1 MSLNDQEATKM
12 NIDELYLKKQER
24 NLNTVKNYNKI
35 LNRIHTKIKYT
46 ANNTPDNH
54 CWYVIPEILIGIP
67 VYNSLDCTCY
77 ILNKLKENGF
87 IINYTFPNLLFICWN
102 HWVPTYV
109 RNEIKKK
116 TGKIV
121 NEKGEILNNNNDT
134 NNDNIFNTNY
144 NDININN
151 YNNNNS
157 NSSTSNSNINN
168 SNTNNSNNI
177 INIFDNIKKNN
188 ETFDNYESKESKEIK
203 QYDNQYKNINSYK
216 PSGSIIYNNSLLEKL
231 VI

>member
-1 MSLNDQEATKM
+1 MNFISSNDEEASKM
-12 NIDELYLKKQER
+12 NIDELYSKKQER
-24 NLNTVKNYNKI
+24 NLNTVKNYNRI
-35 LNRIHTKIKYT
+35 LNRIHTKIKYVD
-46 ANNTPDNH
+46 NNTSDNH

-67 VYNSLDCTCY
+67 RYNSLDCTCY

-87 IINYTFPNLLFICWN
+87 VINYTFPNLLFICWN

-121 NEKGEILNNNNDT
+121 NEMGEILNENSNTNNN
-134 NNDNIFNTNY
+134 NSNLM
-144 NDININN
+144 N
-151 YNNNNS
+151 YNNNN
-157 NSSTSNSNINN
+157 T
-168 SNTNNSNNI
+168 NTNNTNNTNNANNNNNNDNANNK
-177 INIFDNIKKNN
+177 NIFDNIKINKKNN
-188 ETFDNYESKESKEIK
+188 ENKNNE
-203 QYDNQYKNINSYK
+203 NQYKNINSYK

>member
-1 MSLNDQEATKM
+1 MNFMGLNDQEASKM
-12 NIDELYLKKQER
+12 NIDELYSKKQER

-54 CWYVIPEILIGIP
+54 CWYIIPEILIGIP

-102 HWVPTYV
+102 NWIPTYV

-116 TGKIV
+116 TGTIV
-121 NEKGEILNNNNDT
+121 NEKGEVLNNTDDT
-134 NNDNIFNTNY
+134 SNDNIFN
-144 NDININN
+144 IN
-151 YNNNNS
+151 YNNNN
-157 NSSTSNSNINN
+157 NNINN
-168 SNTNNSNNI
+168 NNNNI
-177 INIFDNIKKNN
+177 NNNNNNNNNNNINNNNNNINNNINNN
-188 ETFDNYESKESKEIK
+188 ETYDKYESKEIK
-203 QYDNQYKNINSYK
+203 QSENQYKNINSYK

>member
-1 MSLNDQEATKM
+1 MNFMNANAEEASKM
-12 NIDELYLKKQER
+12 NIDDLYSKKQER

-35 LNRIHTKIKYT
+35 LNRIHNKIKYT
-46 ANNTPDNH
+46 AANNTLDNH
-54 CWYVIPEILIGIP
+54 CWYIIPEILIGIP

-87 IINYTFPNLLFICWN
+87 IINYTYPNLLFICWN
-102 HWVPTYV
+102 QWVPTYV

-121 NEKGEILNNNNDT
+121 NEKGEILNNT
-134 NNDNIFNTNY
+134 TNDNVLNTNY
-144 NDININN
+144 N
-151 YNNNNS
+151 
-157 NSSTSNSNINN
+157 
-168 SNTNNSNNI
+168 NNI
-177 INIFDNIKKNN
+177 TNIFDNIKKNN
-188 ETFDNYESKESKEIK
+188 DNNEIDNKYESKENK
-203 QYDNQYKNINSYK
+203 QSENKQSETQYKNINSYK

>member
-1 MSLNDQEATKM
+1 
-12 NIDELYLKKQER
+12 
-24 NLNTVKNYNKI
+24 
-35 LNRIHTKIKYT
+35 
-46 ANNTPDNH
+46 
-54 CWYVIPEILIGIP
+54 LIGIP

-121 NEKGEILNNNNDT
+121 NEKGEILNNNDS

-144 NDININN
+144 NNSNS
-151 YNNNNS
+151 NNNN
-157 NSSTSNSNINN
+157 
-168 SNTNNSNNI
+168 NNI
-177 INIFDNIKKNN
+177 TNIFDNTKKHNENDNN
-188 ETFDNYESKESKEIK
+188 ESKENK
-203 QYDNQYKNINSYK
+203 QSENQYKNINSYK

>member
-1 MSLNDQEATKM
+1 MNFMSSNDQEATKM

-35 LNRIHTKIKYT
+35 LNRIHTKIRYT
-46 ANNTPDNH
+46 AKNTPDNH

-109 RNEIKKK
+109 RNEFKKK

-121 NEKGEILNNNNDT
+121 NEKGEILNNNDL
-134 NNDNIFNTNY
+134 NNDNIFNTNH
-144 NDININN
+144 
-151 YNNNNS
+151 
-157 NSSTSNSNINN
+157 
-168 SNTNNSNNI
+168 NNSNNNNNNNI
-177 INIFDNIKKNN
+177 TNIFDNTKKNN
-188 ETFDNYESKESKEIK
+188 ENENNNNESKDNK
-203 QYDNQYKNINSYK
+203 QSENQYKNINSYK

>member
-1 MSLNDQEATKM
+1 MSVNEQEASKM
-12 NIDELYLKKQER
+12 NIDELYSKKQER

-46 ANNTPDNH
+46 AHNTPDNH

-121 NEKGEILNNNNDT
+121 NEKGEILNNTNDT
-134 NNDNIFNTNY
+134 TNDNYF
-144 NDININN
+144 NINN
-151 YNNNNS
+151 NNNNNS
-157 NSSTSNSNINN
+157 SNSNTNN
-168 SNTNNSNNI
+168 SNNSNNI

-188 ETFDNYESKESKEIK
+188 ETYDNYESKESKESKEIK

>member
-1 MSLNDQEATKM
+1 MSVSDQEASKM
-12 NIDELYLKKQER
+12 NIDELYSKKQER

-35 LNRIHTKIKYT
+35 LNRIHNKIKYT
-46 ANNTPDNH
+46 SNNTPDNH

-102 HWVPTYV
+102 HWVPSYV

-134 NNDNIFNTNY
+134 NNDTNNDNSNDTILNTNY
-144 NDININN
+144 TKNI
-151 YNNNNS
+151 
-157 NSSTSNSNINN
+157 TNI
-168 SNTNNSNNI
+168 S
-177 INIFDNIKKNN
+177 NIFDNIKKNN
-188 ETFDNYESKESKEIK
+188 ENNETNENRNKYNNYESKENK
-203 QYDNQYKNINSYK
+203 QSENQYKNINSYK